1 MDISLKPEFRTQS
14 PHVRVWPQSNTVQE
28 VLVLRELDIRCFA
41 YTRFYPKEVFLHRL
55 QKVACARWVTDLLFA
70 F

>member
-1 MDISLKPEFRTQS
+1 MTLTQGEGKEKGT
-14 PHVRVWPQSNTVQE
+14 NTLIQG
-28 VLVLRELDIRCFA
+28 VLVLRELNIRCFA

-55 QKVACARWVTDLLFA
+55 QYYKVACARWVADLSFA